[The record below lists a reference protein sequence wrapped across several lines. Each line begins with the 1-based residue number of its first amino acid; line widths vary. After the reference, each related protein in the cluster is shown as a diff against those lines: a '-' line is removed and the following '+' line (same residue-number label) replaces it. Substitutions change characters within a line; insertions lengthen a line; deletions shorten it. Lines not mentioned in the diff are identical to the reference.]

1 MCRGRQLGRPSS
13 SLSLA
18 RQASSCRRRRRRRC
32 SLARCPDPHLN
43 ACPNCPLDSLTYPE
57 RKKGKL
63 QIQNKMQKL
72 VLFSSQKNLQNFS
85 DFPSH
90 QIFRRMHEVLNT
102 DENKN

>member
-1 MCRGRQLGRPSS
+1 MHAQIAHSIRSPTQR
-13 SLSLA
+13 
-18 RQASSCRRRRRRRC
+18 
-32 SLARCPDPHLN
+32 
-43 ACPNCPLDSLTYPE
+43 E
-57 RKKGKL
+57 KKGKL

-90 QIFRRMHEVLNT
+90 QIFRRMHEVLNV